1 MAGLMKQNKHDRRRP
16 PGGWTYLIEKLGPE
30 GKRGKRGGFRFV
42 ATSDGK
48 HRKLNDLE
56 KLVLKREA
64 VRPRKRIL

>member
-1 MAGLMKQNKHDRRRP
+1 MKQNKHDRRRP

-30 GKRGKRGGFRFV
+30 GKRGKCGGFWFV

-64 VRPRKRIL
+64 VKAT